1 MESMLSEEKK
11 TTTPHPSVD
20 AEEGRL
26 SKGNANMVPDSYEE
40 DNGLDADLEEYF
52 RWQQQKKDP
61 AYLPTVTLNE
71 LMDQVYQGRG
81 AVIEDLLFT
90 GAYILAGAPKI
101 GKSFLVAQLAYHV
114 SLGLPI
120 WGYPVK
126 QGAVLYLALEDD
138 LKRLQQRMSRMFDVD
153 GTDNLYFAVQAKQVG
168 QGLDEQLN
176 KFLREHPD
184 TKLVVVDTLQKVRE
198 VSGDAYSYAKDY
210 EIISKLKQIADL
222 YQICILIVHHTRKQP
237 AGDNF
242 EMISGTTGLLGC
254 ADGAFLM
261 QKEQRTDA
269 NATLEV
275 VGRDQ
280 PDQRL
285 YLRRD
290 QERLIWTLERVE
302 NELWKKPPDPLLEQV
317 TEFLQQHQ
325 GVWDGSAT
333 QLCQLLHT
341 DLQPN
346 ILTRQLNVKAGELAS
361 EYQVQYTSKRTRN
374 GSSISLRF
382 QPA

>member
-11 TTTPHPSVD
+11 MTAPNSSVN
-20 AEEGRL
+20 AEEGL
-26 SKGNANMVPDSYEE
+26 TSKENANMVPDSYEE

-198 VSGDAYSYAKDY
+198 VSGDAYSYSKDY

-237 AGDNF
+237 AGDSF

-317 TEFLQQHQ
+317 TEFLRQHQ

>member
-1 MESMLSEEKK
+1 MPVIEK
-11 TTTPHPSVD
+11 TTAPNPSVGAD
-20 AEEGRL
+20 EGQS
-26 SKGNANMVPDSYEE
+26 SKANTDIISDFYGEN
-40 DNGLDADLEEYF
+40 NGLDAELQAYF
-52 RWQQQKKDP
+52 REQQQRNDP

-71 LMDQVYQGRG
+71 LMEQVYQGRG
-81 AVIEDLLFT
+81 SIVENLLYT

-114 SLGLPI
+114 SVGLPI
-120 WGYPVK
+120 WEYQVQ

-153 GTDNLYFAVQAKQVG
+153 GTDNLYFATQSKQVG
-168 QGLDEQLN
+168 QGLEEQLN
-176 KFLREHPD
+176 KFLREHRN
-184 TKLVVVDTLQKVRE
+184 TKLVIVDTLQKVRE

-222 YQICILIVHHTRKQP
+222 NQICVLIVHHTRKQP
-237 AGDNF
+237 AGDSF

-269 NATLEV
+269 TATVEV

-285 YLRRD
+285 YLRRN
-290 QERLIWTLERVE
+290 QERLVWTLERVE
-302 NELWKKPPDPLLEQV
+302 NELWRRPPDPLLEQV
-317 TEFLQQHQ
+317 ASLVQQHE
-325 GVWDGSAT
+325 GVWEGSAT
-333 QLCQLLHT
+333 QLCQLLGT

-361 EYQVQYTSKRTRN
+361 EYQVQYTSRRTRT
-374 GSSISLRF
+374 GSSICLQF
-382 QPA
+382 QPV